1 MPSTLTTFAALLK
14 TKYTSDA
21 ILNMAVRDRPRLSML
36 NKKSDWAGET
46 FTQPVIYGLPR
57 STSFD
62 IANARTV
69 GSASN
74 LSSAKF
80 LVPPTTTYGAVQV
93 GDLAMLVSKNSQG
106 AFLDNKSAEIDGVI
120 ESIGQTLSLAL
131 WQGNG
136 SVISGRRAS
145 ASTNII
151 TLTNPE
157 DTYNWQV
164 NDVLVASAN
173 TGAGGS
179 DSLRAGSTTV
189 TAVNREGGT
198 ITLASAA
205 AITGF
210 ADNDYL
216 FRLGQF
222 AGDTGNA
229 SPAGFGQYITA
240 TSSPGTF
247 YSLNRDVEP
256 TFLAG
261 CRLPSSLTTGR
272 STAERLEILL
282 TQMKGVYQVPIRSSF
297 RIWLNPVDWQVLQVE
312 MRARGIQPM
321 QDDSAKFGFQY
332 LTIVGGGVAVKAYA
346 DQDCPEGTAFV
357 EDPSTWKW
365 SDCTDFIS
373 PMADGD
379 GPYGL
384 QRLTSG
390 SVAGYEAV
398 FRAYGNQLCSGPG
411 RNGRVALT

>member
-14 TKYTSDA
+14 TRYTPDA
-21 ILNMAVRDRPRLSML
+21 ILNMATRDRPRLMML
-36 NKKSDWAGET
+36 TKKSDWAGET
-46 FTQPVIYGLPR
+46 YTQPIIYGLPR

-62 IANARTV
+62 IASARTV
-69 GSASN
+69 AGTSN
-74 LSSAKF
+74 LNSAKF
-80 LVPPTTTYGAVQV
+80 LVPPTTVYGAVQI
-93 GDLAMLVSKNSQG
+93 GDLAMLVSKSSQG
-106 AFLDNKSAEIDGVI
+106 AFLDNKMAEVDGVI
-120 ESIGQTLSLAL
+120 ETIGQSLSLAL

-145 ASTNII
+145 ASTNVI
-151 TLTNPE
+151 TLTNAE

-164 NDVLVASAN
+164 GDVVVASSA
-173 TGAGGS
+173 TGTSGG
-179 DSLRAGSTTV
+179 DALRSGSTTV

-205 AITGF
+205 AITSF
-210 ADNDYL
+210 SDNDYL

-222 AGDTGNA
+222 AGNTGNA

-261 CRLPSSLTTGR
+261 CRLPSALTNGR
-272 STAERLEILL
+272 SVAERIEILL
-282 TQMKGVYQVPIRSSF
+282 TQMKGVYQVPVKSSF
-297 RIWLNPVDWQVLQVE
+297 RVWLNPVDWQTLQVE
-312 MRARGIQPM
+312 LRARGIQQM
-321 QDDSAKFGFQY
+321 SETDAKYGFQAI
-332 LTIVGGGVAVKAYA
+332 TIVGGGVAVKCYA

-357 EDPSTWKW
+357 EDPSVWKW

-379 GPYGL
+379 GPYGM

-390 SVAGYEAV
+390 SVAGYEV
-398 FRAYGNQLCSGPG
+398 VMRTYGNQLCSGPG
-411 RNGRVALT
+411 RNGRCSLT